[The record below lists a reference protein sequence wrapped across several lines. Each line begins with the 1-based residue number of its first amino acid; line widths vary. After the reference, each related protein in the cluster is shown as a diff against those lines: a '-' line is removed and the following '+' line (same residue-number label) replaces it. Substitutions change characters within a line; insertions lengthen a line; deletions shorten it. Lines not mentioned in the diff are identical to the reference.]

1 MVTKRRINHGRRI
14 LREKT
19 LHKGSMLPGMV
30 LKFAYTGV
38 YDTKPLVLFL
48 FQADQ
53 LILDC
58 YFLDL
63 V

>member
-38 YDTKPLVLFL
+38 YDTRPLVLFL
-48 FQADQ
+48 YKLSLLPYHLFAH
-53 LILDC
+53 L
-58 YFLDL
+58 
-63 V
+63 